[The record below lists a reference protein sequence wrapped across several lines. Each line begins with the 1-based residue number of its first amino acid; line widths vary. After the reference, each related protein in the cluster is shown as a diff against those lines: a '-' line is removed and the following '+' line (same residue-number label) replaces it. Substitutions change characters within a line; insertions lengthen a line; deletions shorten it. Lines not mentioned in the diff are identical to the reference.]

1 MWSSCWG
8 CYFFIGLIGRSWA
21 MVFAAGGFKVRLYD
35 IAQQQLTTALENI
48 RKQMKELEESGF
60 LKGTLS
66 AEKQLALISICT
78 DLKAAV
84 EGATFIQVK
93 LFTCVCNKDC
103 TC

>member
-1 MWSSCWG
+1 
-8 CYFFIGLIGRSWA
+8 

-84 EGATFIQVK
+84 EGATFIQVSK
-93 LFTCVCNKDC
+93 CLTTPSKQRKMKNCLL
-103 TC
+103 